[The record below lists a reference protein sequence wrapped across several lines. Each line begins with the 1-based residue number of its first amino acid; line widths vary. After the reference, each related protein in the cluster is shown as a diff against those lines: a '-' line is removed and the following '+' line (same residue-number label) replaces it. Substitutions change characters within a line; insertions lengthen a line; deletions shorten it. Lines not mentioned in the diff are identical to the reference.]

1 MKQYLEAR
9 FCESLDAEWPIVIGS
24 NVYSSSD
31 VLKVYAPHDYE
42 ALFTEW
48 VELQKT
54 DARQRVKEFLSD
66 NGCLPR
72 FNRLAERVN
81 SNLVMPFVG
90 AGLSKP
96 SGFSLWGA
104 FLKELS
110 NEDPALVPEIE
121 ALMEAG
127 DFEGAAQRVADR
139 FNENVLAEQVEN
151 YFDRR
156 IFEVKGPVL
165 LLPELFQQG
174 CATTNFDIV
183 LEKTYHDY
191 GTDFTDDFAGEELK
205 SAPRKAAAGANVLFK
220 IHGHADN
227 ANGRVLTTAEYDAA
241 YGTDGALPGLLA
253 NLVANRS
260 LLFLGCSLGL
270 DRTIQA
276 LRQIKA
282 DAGVDLPRHYAFLQD
297 PGPEGRADRRTE
309 LERAEIHP
317 IWYPID
323 DHTTDHDN
331 RIEDLLIAL
340 IVGPIDE

>member
-1 MKQYLEAR
+1 MKGYLETR
-9 FCESLDAEWPIVIGS
+9 FCEALDAEWPIVIGG
-24 NVYSSSD
+24 NEYSSSD
-31 VLKVYAPHDYE
+31 VLKVYAPHDYD

-48 VELQKT
+48 IELQKT

-72 FNRLAERVN
+72 FNRLAERVDN
-81 SNLVMPFVG
+81 NLVLPFVG
-90 AGLSKP
+90 AGMSKP
-96 SGFSLWGA
+96 SGFSLWGT
-104 FLKELS
+104 FLEKLS
-110 NEDPALVPEIE
+110 KEDPELVPKVEG
-121 ALMEAG
+121 LMASG
-127 DFEGAAQRVADR
+127 DFEGAAQCVADR

-151 YFDRR
+151 YFGRR

-183 LEKTYHDY
+183 LEKTYHEY

-220 IHGHADN
+220 IHGHADD
-227 ANGRVLTTAEYDAA
+227 ANGRVLTKEEYEKA
-241 YGTDGALPGLLA
+241 YGNDGALPGLLA
-253 NLVANRS
+253 NLIANRS
-260 LLFLGCSLGL
+260 LLFLGCSLAL

-276 LRQIKA
+276 LRKIKA
-282 DAGVDLPRHYAFLQD
+282 ETAVDLPRHYAFLKD
-297 PGPEGRADRRTE
+297 PGPEKRAERRAE
-309 LERAEIHP
+309 LEQAEIHP
-317 IWYPID
+317 IWYPVED
-323 DHTTDHDN
+323 EVTDHDN